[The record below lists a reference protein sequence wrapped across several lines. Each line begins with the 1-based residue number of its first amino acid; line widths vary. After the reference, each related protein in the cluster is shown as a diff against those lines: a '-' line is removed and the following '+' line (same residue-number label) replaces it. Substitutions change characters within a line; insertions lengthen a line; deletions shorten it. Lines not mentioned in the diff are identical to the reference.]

1 MKIAVDAMG
10 GDHAPDA
17 IIKGAIEAAKLF
29 NGNVDIALVGNGP
42 LLREKLS
49 HITYRYR
56 PQSVTIVEAAE
67 VIEMGESPVSALRKK
82 RNSSLVVAMDLLK
95 TGQAQAVVSAGNTGA
110 VMASALLHVGRLE
123 GVNRPAI
130 ASVLPNQKGITL
142 AVDVGAN
149 TDCKPL
155 NLLQFG
161 IMGSLYYRHIFRCP
175 NPRVGLLNIGEER
188 TKGNDL
194 TLEAYSLLS
203 KSQLNFIGNVEGKD
217 ILSGAADVIV
227 CDGFLGNVILK
238 FAESIVGL
246 VSSTIRD
253 KVASNVRSK
262 LGAFLLAPAFI
273 KFKRKLDYEE
283 YGGAPLLGIDGVCV
297 ICHGGSSSKAIKNAV
312 TLAVRIVNSG
322 VNNQIK
328 YQLHEMNT
336 MVPVIETHEVTV

>member
-1 MKIAVDAMG
+1 MA
-10 GDHAPDA
+10 
-17 IIKGAIEAAKLF
+17 GALF
-29 NGNVDIALVGNGP
+29 
-42 LLREKLS
+42 
-49 HITYRYR
+49 
-56 PQSVTIVEAAE
+56 
-67 VIEMGESPVSALRKK
+67 
-82 RNSSLVVAMDLLK
+82 
-95 TGQAQAVVSAGNTGA
+95 
-110 VMASALLHVGRLE
+110 HVGRLE
-123 GVNRPAI
+123 GVSRPAI

-149 TDCKPL
+149 TDCKPI

-194 TLEAYSLLS
+194 TLEAYNLLS
-203 KSQLNFIGNVEGKD
+203 ESQLNFIGNVEGKD
-217 ILSGAADVIV
+217 ILKGAADVIV

-246 VSSTIRD
+246 VSSTIKD

-262 LGAFLLAPAFI
+262 LGAFLLAPAFK

-297 ICHGGSSSKAIKNAV
+297 ICHGGSSPKAIKNAIN
-312 TLAVRIVNSG
+312 LAVRIVNSG

-328 YQLHEMNT
+328 YQLQVMNNT
-336 MVPVIETHEVTV
+336 ASVSKNQRASV